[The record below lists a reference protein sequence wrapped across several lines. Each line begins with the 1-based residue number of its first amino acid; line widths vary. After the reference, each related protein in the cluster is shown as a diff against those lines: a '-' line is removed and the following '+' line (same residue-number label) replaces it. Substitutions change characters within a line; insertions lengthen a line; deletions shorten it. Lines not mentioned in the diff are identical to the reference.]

1 MVHVLHDPVL
11 LKSSH
16 GTRSQ
21 HQHFLDPFFAA
32 SLLESF
38 GEYFGFG
45 FHRNHTYTVDVA
57 KEQIAWTK
65 ANRANLD
72 GNTKVDHL
80 VTGAE
85 SCP

>member
-21 HQHFLDPFFAA
+21 HQRFLDPFFAA

-65 ANRANLD
+65 ANHTNLD